1 MTAGSDDCTI
11 CLPVDCEGQE
21 EWHMTRVGLNG
32 ALTLLRVWEPNP
44 QGRKVWFWSAKPGSA
59 RTMRGRDEGGRSN
72 HIVMGEQHSL
82 TKPPPLFHSRSS
94 SRFQDDSRKEEEKE
108 EKDSVLLMGQRQEV
122 TEY

>member
-1 MTAGSDDCTI
+1 
-11 CLPVDCEGQE
+11 
-21 EWHMTRVGLNG
+21 
-32 ALTLLRVWEPNP
+32 
-44 QGRKVWFWSAKPGSA
+44 
-59 RTMRGRDEGGRSN
+59 MRGRDEGERSN
-72 HIVMGEQHSL
+72 HIVLREQHSF